1 MSQPRSAREA
11 ERILQQLMKSKGVAR
26 DVRMEIRRA
35 ETDATRL
42 VSIVSQLARGDITS
56 VVTYLASLGP
66 YGLAAAIAIGVS
78 AAAYGIYQQA
88 TRERPSE
95 MYYWRYPK

>member
-1 MSQPRSAREA
+1 MSTRSAREA
-11 ERILQQLMKSKGVAR
+11 ENILQQIMKAKGVAR
-26 DVRMEIRRA
+26 DTRMEIRRA

-42 VSIVSQLARGDITS
+42 LSTVSQLARGDITS
-56 VVTYLASLGP
+56 IVTYLASLGP
-66 YGLAAAIAIGVS
+66 YGLAAAVAIGVG
-78 AAAYGIYQQA
+78 AMAYGMYQQA